1 MFDEEVE
8 SGPRLAAVAC
18 IPQRERHA
26 EAERCFQTLL
36 SQAELAANSS
46 LWRHASTNAKA
57 LGDLDEAARRLEH
70 ALQLEF
76 DRLPEQINVEQFRT
90 HYNAAFDLLAEAVA
104 DAQDTESP
112 MPGDL
117 AGRIRELGDRWRSID
132 PDATQPC
139 FRTARLLSDMGLPF
153 DAWDYWTS
161 PLASVPNNS
170 GAWSSLANELGSRQQ
185 IGRASMA
192 WDEAFVWESTN
203 PDYLL
208 SHAKLLSENGQLD
221 KADSLLRQIAEDKWQ
236 PRFQQTKKSASELQQ
251 ALKLA
256 N

>member
-1 MFDEEVE
+1 MPF
-8 SGPRLAAVAC
+8 LTK
-18 IPQRERHA
+18 RERHA

-36 SQAELAANSS
+36 SQAELAADAS

-76 DRLPEQINVEQFRT
+76 DLLPEQINVEQFRT
-90 HYNAAFDLLAEAVA
+90 HYNSAFDLLAEAVSQ
-104 DAQDTESP
+104 AQGDESP

-185 IGRASMA
+185 IDRASMA
-192 WDEAFVWESTN
+192 WDEAFTWESTN

-208 SHAKLLSENGQLD
+208 NHAKLLREND
-221 KADSLLRQIAEDKWQ
+221 RIDRARSLLRQVAEGKWQ
-236 PRFQQTKKSASELQQ
+236 PRFQQTKESGGEQLKQLQQ
-251 ALKLA
+251 
-256 N
+256 